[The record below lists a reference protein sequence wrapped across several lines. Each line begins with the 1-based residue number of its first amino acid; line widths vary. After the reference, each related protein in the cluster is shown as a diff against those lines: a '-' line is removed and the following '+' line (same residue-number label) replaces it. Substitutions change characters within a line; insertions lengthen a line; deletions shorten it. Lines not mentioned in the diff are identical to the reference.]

1 MYERLGSRHMSNY
14 ARIALHYSER
24 PQEPAPRE
32 FSDTHGPESNLVT
45 VTCTFASGTGRSAE
59 AWYWEDWYHPSDPE
73 PARLQQM

>member
-1 MYERLGSRHMSNY
+1 MSNY

-24 PQEPAPRE
+24 PQEPPPRE
-32 FSDTHGPESNLVT
+32 FSVAIEHDGCDTHGPESNLVT

-59 AWYWEDWYHPSDPE
+59 AWYWEDWYQPSDPE